1 MTFKIIW
8 QYSPADT
15 FIHRPCVLQTQKGLS
30 WLVESKPQPCVL
42 ERETIITYPQC
53 PPNLCQHRWSV
64 CSLWTSSKCLYM
76 CVCASDSGTADFR
89 EGLLADGQSPDTNQ
103 HTQSSARARAHHIHS
118 NTAQLCYVGVC
129 VGAWV
134 FLRVCTAADGV
145 ELLTC
150 GYGR

>member
-1 MTFKIIW
+1 
-8 QYSPADT
+8 
-15 FIHRPCVLQTQKGLS
+15 
-30 WLVESKPQPCVL
+30 
-42 ERETIITYPQC
+42 
-53 PPNLCQHRWSV
+53 
-64 CSLWTSSKCLYM
+64 M

-134 FLRVCTAADGV
+134 FCLCARQQMVLSCLPVAMGDNRLIRKMSQTVND
-145 ELLTC
+145 EI
-150 GYGR
+150 